1 MDSKLLFLKVGT
13 KIDIFKKENR
23 KNFYPSQVLEIIE
36 PDELV
41 IRGPMK
47 KTQLV
52 LLHKGEEI
60 EILYYVENKGRF
72 IFTAKV
78 ISRELNKMYT
88 LRIKK
93 ISEIRKIQLRNY
105 YRLPVTLEIEKIFP
119 VINDDNKVFIEKCE
133 AKDISGGGLKL
144 YCNYQHVVGDEVYL
158 KFKLE
163 NKLINAK
170 AKVVRIEE
178 IENLNYKYCIG
189 ITFVDI
195 EEQIRDFIV
204 KYIFEQQRILRFK
217 GLI

>member
-1 MDSKLLFLKVGT
+1 LDSKLLFLKVGT

-163 NKLINAK
+163 NKLIDAK

>member
-60 EILYYVENKGRF
+60 EISYYVENKGRF

-119 VINDDNKVFIEKCE
+119 VINDDNKVFIEICE

-163 NKLINAK
+163 NKLIDAK

>member
-60 EILYYVENKGRF
+60 EISYYVENKGRF

-119 VINDDNKVFIEKCE
+119 VISDDNKVFVEKCE

-163 NKLINAK
+163 NKLIDAK

>member
-163 NKLINAK
+163 NKLIDAK

>member
-1 MDSKLLFLKVGT
+1 MDSKLLFLKVGN

-163 NKLINAK
+163 NKLIDAK

>member
-13 KIDIFKKENR
+13 KIDIFKKDNNR
-23 KNFYPSQVLEIIE
+23 NLYPSQVLEIIE

-60 EILYYVENKGRF
+60 EISYYVENKGRF

-163 NKLINAK
+163 NKLIDAK

>member
-60 EILYYVENKGRF
+60 EISYYVENKGRF

-163 NKLINAK
+163 NKLIDAK

>member
-23 KNFYPSQVLEIIE
+23 KNLYPSQVLEIIE

-163 NKLINAK
+163 NKLIDAK

>member
-60 EILYYVENKGRF
+60 EISYYVENKGRF

-119 VINDDNKVFIEKCE
+119 VINDDNKVFVEKCE

-163 NKLINAK
+163 NKLIDAK

>member
-60 EILYYVENKGRF
+60 EISYYVENKGRF

-144 YCNYQHVVGDEVYL
+144 YCNYQHVVEDEVYL

-163 NKLINAK
+163 NKLIDAK

>member
-60 EILYYVENKGRF
+60 EISYYVENKGRF

-119 VINDDNKVFIEKCE
+119 VINDDNKVFVEKCE

>member
-13 KIDIFKKENR
+13 KIDIFKKENK

>member
-163 NKLINAK
+163 NKLIDAK

-204 KYIFEQQRILRFK
+204 KFIFEQQRILRFK

>member
-60 EILYYVENKGRF
+60 EISYYVENKGRF

-119 VINDDNKVFIEKCE
+119 VINDDNKVFVEKCE

-163 NKLINAK
+163 NKLIDAK

-204 KYIFEQQRILRFK
+204 KHIFEQQRILRFK